1 MIQKRRVVE
10 LERSVKFII
19 SGFNKL
25 QKKNKSMKNKI
36 DLLKADN
43 VELSEIADKVKE
55 GGELFQRIN
64 QMDNFL

>member
-1 MIQKRRVVE
+1 
-10 LERSVKFII
+10 
-19 SGFNKL
+19 
-25 QKKNKSMKNKI
+25 MKNKI